1 MSIWDR
7 MRADRRAHLI
17 GQFALIAFLVV
28 PIAVGAALGWAA
40 AAAIY
45 LLVIAFAVSVAITV
59 R

>member
-1 MSIWDR
+1 